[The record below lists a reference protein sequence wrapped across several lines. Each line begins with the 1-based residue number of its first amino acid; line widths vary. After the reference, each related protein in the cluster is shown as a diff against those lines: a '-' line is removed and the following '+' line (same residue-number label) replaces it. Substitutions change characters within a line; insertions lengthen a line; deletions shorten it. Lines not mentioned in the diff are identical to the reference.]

1 MAQFID
7 VIAEMIAR
15 DGIDYGDGRRN
26 DKTRCVTNRR
36 RRPGGRLHNFFAKA
50 HSQLGQGLAAI
61 DAAADEF
68 DDLWIFGESS
78 MVQLVLRVERGQ
90 IDNID
95 LVAGEFA
102 LIRLDDSD

>member
-15 DGIDYGDGRRN
+15 DRIDYGDGCRN

-36 RRPGGRLHNFFAKA
+36 GGSGGRLHKFFAKA
-50 HSQLGQGLAAI
+50 HAQLGQGLAAI

-68 DDLWIFGESS
+68 DDLWILGESS
-78 MVQLVLRVERGQ
+78 MVQ
-90 IDNID
+90 
-95 LVAGEFA
+95 
-102 LIRLDDSD
+102 